1 MTEQGLTP
9 EELAK
14 LIRRLDALIDEA
26 RILQAQIVERLRANH
41 RRVQPD
47 HTGQPERRRTRGPT
61 KAKI

>member
-9 EELAK
+9 EELAT

-26 RILQAQIVERLRANH
+26 RTLQAQIAERLRADH

-47 HTGQPERRRTRGPT
+47 RAGEPERRRRRRTV
-61 KAKI
+61 KV